1 MNKKKNKGNYLVNM
15 SSDFT
20 ATCKA
25 NFPLSLFPTGQ
36 YARTLIPAVHSAII
50 YIKHKNN
57 KKNR

>member
-1 MNKKKNKGNYLVNM
+1 MNKKKKKGNYLVNM

-36 YARTLIPAVHSAII
+36 YTRTLIPAVHRAII
-50 YIKHKNN
+50 YINQQEK
-57 KKNR
+57 